1 MKANNRFTPCSKSK
15 EALYALAL
23 FVVVLGFY
31 SLTWFQGLNV
41 GVSTIGAERV
51 LRGEIPYRDFWTM
64 YAPGHFYLLAL
75 LFRIFGTHVLVEA
88 IATSVVCAATGL
100 LCYWLVLTLT
110 GRRLAA
116 IACMGIF
123 LAATHNAGYFKFLGS
138 YPPAIFSIVAA
149 LNFVALYYKTGTLG
163 HLVGAGVATGAAVVF
178 KHDVGGY
185 TAIAIAAG
193 LFAHHFAVSLAT
205 ENRQRSL
212 LSKLTGYG
220 AGVTV
225 VALPIYIF
233 FAVVAGK
240 DLWQDLVI
248 FPLTDFRFARPEHY
262 PGLFEFNIRG
272 ESFLKAVSEL
282 FTYVSFA
289 MPFLLFLC
297 GLMAMGLALTKRNPV
312 YVALGVTF
320 SIAYLLHYTAAHVQI
335 NTHLISMSIYA
346 AFLAVIFFDLLECEF
361 GFRRP
366 ALAKGLSLALVSGWL
381 LSLAAEPTDKAL
393 ANWKRPTTELSFDKV
408 SGLKVAPALASNY
421 SELLAFVDK
430 HLPPD
435 GKLFIG
441 LHRHDVV
448 IVGANAPDYF
458 VLDRPIATRY
468 HEIHPA
474 VVDTAEIQRE
484 IIRDLQEKKV
494 SFLIL
499 KRIRTDDRLELVK
512 RDFLRN
518 LPRIGATDLDTF
530 IQSNYVQVQTIGNNA
545 IWKRKDSIAR
555 VAG

>member
-1 MKANNRFTPCSKSK
+1 MRG
-15 EALYALAL
+15 EALFTAAL
-23 FVVVLGFY
+23 FAIVLGFY

-75 LFRIFGTHVLVEA
+75 LFRIFGTHVLVETV
-88 IATSVVCAATGL
+88 ATSVVCAAAGL
-100 LCYWLVLTLT
+100 LFYRLVFNLT
-110 GRRLAA
+110 GRRLAG

-123 LAATHNAGYFKFLGS
+123 LVATHNAGYFKFLGS
-138 YPPAIFSIVAA
+138 YPTAILSILAA
-149 LNFVALYYKTGTLG
+149 LNFMALHYKSGKTAPLMA
-163 HLVGAGVATGAAVVF
+163 AGFATGAAVVF

-193 LFAHHFAVSLAT
+193 LLAHHFIASA
-205 ENRQRSL
+205 EREHRARPL
-212 LSKLTGYG
+212 LSKLTSYG
-220 AGVTV
+220 VGFAV
-225 VALPIYIF
+225 VVLPVYGF

-240 DLWQDLVI
+240 DLWHDLVV

-262 PGLFEFNIRG
+262 PGLFEINIRG
-272 ESFLKAVSEL
+272 ASSLKILSEL
-282 FTYVSFA
+282 FTYVTFA
-289 MPFLLFLC
+289 LPFLLFLC
-297 GLMAMGLALTKRNPV
+297 GLFATGLAVLRRSPV
-312 YVALGVTF
+312 YAALGVT
-320 SIAYLLHYTAAHVQI
+320 SAVAYLLHYSAAHVQI
-335 NTHLISMSIYA
+335 NTHIISMSIYA
-346 AFLAVIFFDLLECEF
+346 AFLGVIFFDLVQREF
-361 GFRRP
+361 GLRRP
-366 ALAKGLSLALVSGWL
+366 ALAKGIIVALVSGWFV
-381 LSLAAEPTDKAL
+381 SLGAEPADKAL
-393 ANWKRPTTELSFDKV
+393 AERKRPTIALKFDKV
-408 SGLKVAPALASNY
+408 SGVKVAPALASNY

-430 HLPPD
+430 HLPAD
-435 GKLFIG
+435 GKLFVG

-458 VLDRPIATRY
+458 ILDRPIATRY

-474 VVDTAEIQRE
+474 VVDTSEIQRE
-484 IIRDLQEKKV
+484 IIRDLQDDNV

-499 KRIRTDDRLELVK
+499 KRIRPDERLELVK
-512 RDFLRN
+512 RDFFRN
-518 LPRIGATDLDTF
+518 LPHIGATDLDNF

>member
-1 MKANNRFTPCSKSK
+1 VKVSDQLILRSRYG
-15 EALYALAL
+15 EALFTAAL
-23 FVVVLGFY
+23 FAIVLGFY
-31 SLTWFQGLNV
+31 SFTWFQGLNV

-75 LFRIFGTHVLVEA
+75 FFQAFGTHVLVETV
-88 IATSVVCAATGL
+88 ATSVVCAAAGL
-100 LCYWLVLTLT
+100 LCYRLVFNLT
-110 GRRLAA
+110 GRRLAG

-123 LAATHNAGYFKFLGS
+123 LVATHNAGYFKFLGS
-138 YPPAIFSIVAA
+138 YPTAIFSILAA
-149 LNFVALYYKTGTLG
+149 LNLMALHYKTGNPGPLMAA
-163 HLVGAGVATGAAVVF
+163 GAATGAAVVF

-193 LFAHHFAVSLAT
+193 LLVHHFITSPVHRALP
-205 ENRQRSL
+205 L
-212 LSKLTGYG
+212 LSRLTCYG
-220 AGVTV
+220 VGFAV
-225 VALPIYIF
+225 VALPVYGF

-262 PGLFEFNIRG
+262 PGLFEFSIRG
-272 ESFLKAVSEL
+272 ASSLKVLSQF
-282 FTYVSFA
+282 FTYVTFA
-289 MPFLLFLC
+289 LPFLLFLC
-297 GLMAMGLALTKRNPV
+297 GLIATGLALIRRRPI
-312 YVALGVTF
+312 YAALGVTF
-320 SIAYLLHYTAAHVQI
+320 SVAYLLHYSAAHVQI
-335 NTHLISMSIYA
+335 NTHIISMSVYA
-346 AFLAVIFFDLLECEF
+346 AFLGVIFFDLVEREF
-361 GFRRP
+361 GLRRP
-366 ALAKGLSLALVSGWL
+366 ALAKGIIMVLASSWVLSLG
-381 LSLAAEPTDKAL
+381 AEPADKAL
-393 ANWKRPTTELSFDKV
+393 AEWKRPTTELRFAKV

-421 SELLAFVDK
+421 SELRAFVDK
-430 HLPPD
+430 HLPAD
-435 GKLFIG
+435 GKLFVG

-484 IIRDLQEKKV
+484 IIRDLQDEKV

-499 KRIRTDDRLELVK
+499 KRIRPDDRLELVK
-512 RDFLRN
+512 REFLKN
-518 LPRIGATDLDTF
+518 LPQIGATDLDTY
-530 IQSNYVQVQTIGNNA
+530 IQNNYVQVRTIGNNA
-545 IWKRKDSIAR
+545 IWKRKDSIAP